1 MIMLRNVFK
10 LLSVHHPLPHTVAD
24 AAPYGPQG
32 RERNNVKSGLL
43 VAT

>member
-1 MIMLRNVFK
+1 MLRNVFK
-10 LLSVHHPLPHTVAD
+10 FLSVHHPPPYTAVNAT
-24 AAPYGPQG
+24 PYGPQG